1 MDKTFSVRMDGLHQ
15 AKASFRRSYLRLN
28 ENLEELEAV
37 RRRLAGLSG
46 MDGCVGALKRAKGS
60 MEDALFVLGQMNK
73 ALERTAELYPA
84 AEARVIHECENL
96 NAPMAQQSWGN
107 NDFQS
112 IRREL
117 TQFAL
122 F

>member
-1 MDKTFSVRMDGLHQ
+1 MERSFSVRIDSLHQ
-15 AKASFRRSYLRLN
+15 ARSACRRSCLRLN
-28 ENLEELEAV
+28 ENIEEVETV
-37 RRRLAGLSG
+37 RRRLADCSG
-46 MDGCVGALKRAKGS
+46 MDDCADALKRAKTR
-60 MEDALFVLGQMNK
+60 MEDELLVLGQMTK
-73 ALERTAELYPA
+73 ALERAAEWYPA